1 MVFRP
6 ARYQSFIDRRRAR
19 QGGSAA
25 KRAYTFEL
33 AALHL
38 ELLVA
43 MAAVDEQVHSIE
55 VEEVLDFLDRARL
68 GEEDEARLEQ
78 LARAAI
84 AAPPH
89 LDKLI
94 ARIGAFVAKPGLAT
108 LLVADLARVAAA
120 DARADPREV
129 ALMEQV
135 CAALNVDAVAI
146 RVPDP
151 DSEPDAGRDRVIG
164 ERRAPVQGAIA
175 QHRVRTQVRRAL
187 EQTYAERDATT
198 GDAAPSSAA
207 TSDDD

>member
-1 MVFRP
+1 MFRP

-25 KRAYTFEL
+25 TRAYTFEL

-43 MAAVDEQVHSIE
+43 MAAADEQVHSIE
-55 VEEVLDFLDRARL
+55 IEEVLGFLDRARL

-84 AAPPH
+84 ASPPK
-89 LDKLI
+89 LDRLI
-94 ARIGAFVAKPGLAT
+94 ARIGGFAGKPGLAT
-108 LLVADLARVAAA
+108 LLVADLARVAVA

-129 ALMEQV
+129 ALMAQV
-135 CAALNVDAVAI
+135 CSALDVDIVEI
-146 RVPDP
+146 RIAEPEADE
-151 DSEPDAGRDRVIG
+151 DSANRVIG
-164 ERRAPVQGAIA
+164 EKRSAQGVVA

-187 EQTYAERDATT
+187 EQTYAERDA
-198 GDAAPSSAA
+198 AAGE
-207 TSDDD
+207 